1 MRLSALLPDGERRE
15 VTIEDLWPHKSFLV
29 LKFEGVATISDGE
42 RLLRAELQV
51 PRRERAQLEPG
62 WTYLSDL
69 IGCKVF
75 DGSGPLGDITVGETP
90 VGEILVGEID
100 VRFGAGEAPLL
111 VVKSGQKLPYEIPFA
126 EAYIEKVD
134 LERREIHMRLPEGLL
149 EVNAPLVKVD
159 KARKSEKERKA
170 RNRRAEETVRKDKEI
185 RIKVWSAMKI
195 DILTIFPEFFRGPLD
210 YGIVRRARETG
221 LVEIRIHDLREFAK
235 DKHRTVDDRP
245 FGGGEGMVL
254 KPEPIFECL
263 ESLGNVAGRQARLQ
277 AAAKQSVILLSPQG
291 QRLDQNLAERISELD
306 SVVLICGRYEGVDE
320 RISEHLAD
328 REVSIGDYVLSGGE
342 LGAAVIVDTVTR
354 LLPGA
359 VGNRNSTRQESFSA
373 ATIADAEFAGAGP
386 LSTCVSGGLLDYPHY
401 TRPAEYRGM
410 AVPEVLVNGNH
421 QQIRNWRRKT
431 ALAKTLRNRPDLL
444 ERVALT
450 SEDEELLAQI
460 KLGGDETGQ
469 SPPLQK
475 TRN

>member
-1 MRLSALLPDGERRE
+1 
-15 VTIEDLWPHKSFLV
+15 
-29 LKFEGVATISDGE
+29 
-42 RLLRAELQV
+42 
-51 PRRERAQLEPG
+51 
-62 WTYLSDL
+62 
-69 IGCKVF
+69 
-75 DGSGPLGDITVGETP
+75 
-90 VGEILVGEID
+90 
-100 VRFGAGEAPLL
+100 
-111 VVKSGQKLPYEIPFA
+111 
-126 EAYIEKVD
+126 
-134 LERREIHMRLPEGLL
+134 
-149 EVNAPLVKVD
+149 
-159 KARKSEKERKA
+159 
-170 RNRRAEETVRKDKEI
+170 
-185 RIKVWSAMKI
+185 MKI
-195 DILTIFPEFFRGPLD
+195 DILTIFPDFFRGPLD

-421 QQIRNWRRKT
+421 EQIRNWRRKT